1 MKAKAEREVV
11 IVHEISIWV
20 DLKRG
25 TSASDRK
32 YALYKTGKNFIR
44 IPYSDPNAEK
54 YSYKNG
60 YQNLTG
66 RVPLNEL
73 MLVQEPAYHDDD
85 TTCVR
90 RHIWCLDKD
99 CKQALKMVLEAVD
112 NRMTEMKKEMD
123 ILYGLWINRA
133 TVSGNKKNED
143 KS

>member
-1 MKAKAEREVV
+1 MKQSREVFM
-11 IVHEISIWV
+11 VHEISIWV

-25 TSASDRK
+25 ASASDRK

-73 MLVQEPAYHDDD
+73 LLVQQPSYHDDD

-90 RHIWCLDKD
+90 RHIWCLEKD
-99 CKQALKMVLEAVD
+99 CKQAMRMVLDAVD
-112 NRMTEMKKEMD
+112 MRMDEMKKEMD
-123 ILYGLWINRA
+123 ILHGLWINRA
-133 TVSGNKKNED
+133 KVSGNEKA
-143 KS
+143 